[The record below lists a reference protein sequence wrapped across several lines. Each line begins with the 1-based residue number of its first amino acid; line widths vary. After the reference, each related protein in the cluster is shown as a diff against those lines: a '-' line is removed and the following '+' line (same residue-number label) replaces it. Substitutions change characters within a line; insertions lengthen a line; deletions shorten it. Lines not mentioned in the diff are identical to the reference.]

1 MNKFQ
6 LARTRG
12 AYKVTRAY
20 VLVEKILEEMF
31 ERYLIRKRRRKE
43 EGREKRET
51 ERKKKGEKKIY
62 RRNTRTAAGDE
73 RFVRIS
79 TIHVIVNNVT

>member
-1 MNKFQ
+1 M
-6 LARTRG
+6 RG
-12 AYKVTRAY
+12 KGGKR
-20 VLVEKILEEMF
+20 EE
-31 ERYLIRKRRRKE
+31 EEGEGKRERKRQR
-43 EGREKRET
+43 
-51 ERKKKGEKKIY
+51 KIY